1 MRPRADGT
9 AGSQVPAACSE
20 PRVVAIPDFCMVALV
35 GVTSSGKST
44 FARTHFRASEVLSA
58 DACRTMITDDLPAA
72 GTAAGSAA
80 RWWPGRTMATGER
93 TPGGIRSDALDVLH
107 FILRK
112 RLARRRLTV
121 VDATNRRREDRQR
134 LLAIAREYRTPAVAL
149 LFDLPD
155 DLLAARYVERKHRYV
170 PRSAVEHAL
179 LRHVAPMMIRDQKR
193 ALGSAARGL
202 LAEGFDAEYRFT
214 SAAVVAAVRIQR
226 QSDDT
231 APEGAPSQVPH

>member
-1 MRPRADGT
+1 MRPSADGAA
-9 AGSQVPAACSE
+9 AGGLPGARSE
-20 PRVVAIPDFCMVALV
+20 PRVVAIPGFCVVVLV

-44 FARTHFRASEVLSA
+44 FARTHFRATEVLST

-80 RWWPGRTMATGER
+80 RWWPGRTMAAGDR

-134 LLAIAREYRTPAVAL
+134 LLAIAREYRAPAVAL
-149 LFDLPD
+149 LFDLPE

-170 PRSAVEHAL
+170 PRSAMEHAL

-214 SAAVVAAVRIQR
+214 SAADVAAVRIQR
-226 QSDDT
+226 QNDT
-231 APEGAPSQVPH
+231 APDAVPSGVPR

>member
-1 MRPRADGT
+1 MRPRADC
-9 AGSQVPAACSE
+9 AAEGGLPGARSE
-20 PRVVAIPDFCMVALV
+20 PRVVALPGFCVVVLV

-44 FARTHFRASEVLSA
+44 FARTHFRSTEVLST
-58 DACRTMITDDLPAA
+58 DACRTLITDDLPAA

-80 RWWPGRTMATGER
+80 RWWPGRTLAAGDR

-134 LLAIAREYRTPAVAL
+134 LLAIAREYRAPAVAL
-149 LFDLPD
+149 LFDLPE
-155 DLLAARYVERKHRYV
+155 DLLAARYVERKHRHV
-170 PRSAVEHAL
+170 PRSAMEHAL

-214 SAAVVAAVRIQR
+214 SAADVAAVRIQR
-226 QSDDT
+226 RSDTEPD
-231 APEGAPSQVPH
+231 GVPSRVPR